1 MLCSLLAILPLLGHV
16 PETYPIDP
24 ISLRQ
29 FCESADVIVIGVAGE
44 PEPVASADDEGW
56 RDYSMVDLILQDCL
70 RGGLKGETVTVRYL
84 TGMICPTPAHFEA
97 GKLYLV
103 FADEE
108 ENGMHST
115 QGLSY
120 GVKELTPVGANAYK
134 LAIQEWE
141 RLNKLK
147 DRKAQKAGMVE
158 WLVGMAENQHTRW
171 EGAIELNQNRYLPTE
186 WSKNQWP
193 FRSTD
198 LNAAQIDR
206 LLTLLAT
213 TKSFDWKS
221 RELFRAFENDDDVRV
236 TRYMV
241 NLMASWK
248 NSTYGD
254 EDILL
259 EALSRTDSV
268 KGRALFDR
276 YWKIEYGDYFFVGR
290 DTMRVAVINKIARI
304 LQAELDK

>member
-1 MLCSLLAILPLLGHV
+1 MLCSLLATLPLLGHV

-56 RDYSMVDLILQDCL
+56 RDYSTVDLTLQDCL
-70 RGGLKGETVTVRYL
+70 RGDLKGETITVSFT

-108 ENGMHST
+108 ENGMHSS

-120 GVKELTPVGANAYK
+120 GVKELTPAGANAYK
-134 LAIQEWE
+134 LAIREWE

-147 DRKAQKAGMVE
+147 DRKTQNAEMVDG
-158 WLVGMAENQHTRW
+158 LVGMAENQHTRW

-186 WSKNQWP
+186 WSKKKWT

-198 LNAAQIDR
+198 LNAAQKDR
-206 LLTLLAT
+206 LLTVLAN
-213 TKSFDWKS
+213 TKSFDRGS
-221 RELFRAFENDDDVRV
+221 RELFQAFEDDEDVRV
-236 TRYMV
+236 TRYML

-254 EDILL
+254 VDILL
-259 EALSRTDSV
+259 KALSRTDST

-276 YWKIEYGDYFFVGR
+276 YWKIERSYYSFEGR